1 MIIKEINVGVV
12 MKKFKYLMGIV
23 LTSVL
28 ILAGCGL
35 PGLGGGPGENVKIT
49 ALATSE
55 SQIMAHMIRLQI
67 EHDT

>member
-28 ILAGCGL
+28 ILVGCGL
-35 PGLGGGPGENVKIT
+35 PGLDGGPGKNVKT
-49 ALATSE
+49 YCT
-55 SQIMAHMIRLQI
+55 RNK
-67 EHDT
+67 